1 MEPEFITY
9 QKFNDPALAK
19 ELAETLEKHQ
29 IDSRIEEDSASFDPF
44 FTYNSFAIEYLV
56 KIKPGD
62 FEKANQLLKEEADA
76 NIGEVGSDY
85 YLFSFTNDELM
96 DVISKADEWNPFDV
110 VLA

>member
-19 ELAETLEKHQ
+19 ELTETLEKHQ

-56 KIKPGD
+56 KIRPGD
-62 FEKANQLLKEEADA
+62 FEKA
-76 NIGEVGSDY
+76 
-85 YLFSFTNDELM
+85 
-96 DVISKADEWNPFDV
+96 WNPQCMHTA
-110 VLA
+110 LNHGPQQNWSAHLCK